1 MKKMIVM
8 AALFLAGIAFAEEE
22 ESESTL
28 GQFVSAEAELGLHS
42 KYLRYGLALNNEPMY
57 MPTAEV
63 TFFDFAFIGFEAIGD
78 VTKYGKKVQKIYHA
92 DDELSP
98 YRNRRGTITE
108 FDPYFGFTHTFD
120 ADEYSW
126 LPTTVEISVDWCYER
141 SFVAEKRYVQ
151 EETGHNHEDSQFI
164 DLEIALPDLWLE
176 PKFWM
181 EKDIYRDNGTY
192 LNFELGHTFA
202 LLDSESEEEDAEPTV
217 GLRLSAAQSWGDKK
231 RMGYYFTECGDNGSD
246 FNKPGLMDTALK
258 AELTWQLTDHLA
270 LSCYALYSDFLFDRK
285 VRHAARNYEETGKW
299 DESYNFI
306 GGCAI
311 KASF

>member
-1 MKKMIVM
+1 MKRMFLF
-8 AALFLAGIAFAEEE
+8 AALFVAGFAFAEEE
-22 ESESTL
+22 EKESTL
-28 GQFVSAEAELGLHS
+28 GNFVSAEFELGIHS

-63 TFFDFAFIGFEAIGD
+63 SFFDFAFIGFEAIGD
-78 VTKYGKKVQKIYHA
+78 VTKYGKKVQRLYNA
-92 DDELSP
+92 DGEFSP

-108 FDPYFGFTHTFD
+108 FDPYFGFSHTFD
-120 ADEYSW
+120 ADEYKW
-126 LPTTVEISVDWCYER
+126 LPTSVEISIDWCYER
-141 SFVAEKRYVQ
+141 SFVAQKAYVQ

-181 EKDIYRDNGTY
+181 ERDIYRDNGTY
-192 LNFELGHTFA
+192 LNLELGHTFA
-202 LLDSESEEEDAEPTV
+202 LVDSDSEEEDDEPTV
-217 GLRLSAAQSWGDKK
+217 GLRLSAAQSWGDKN
-231 RMGYYFTECGDNGSD
+231 RVEYYTESRHA
-246 FNKPGLMDTALK
+246 GLMDTALK
-258 AELTWQLTDHLA
+258 AELTWAICDHLE
-270 LSCYALYSDFLFDRK
+270 LSCYAMYSDFIFDRK
-285 VRHAARNYEETGKW
+285 MRHLARGYEETGKW

>member
-1 MKKMIVM
+1 MM
-8 AALFLAGIAFAEEE
+8 AALVLVGFAFAEEE

-28 GQFVSAEAELGLHS
+28 SQYVSADFELGLHS
-42 KYLRYGLALNNEPMY
+42 KYLRYGLPLNNEPMY
-57 MPTAEV
+57 MPTAEI

-78 VTKYGKKVQKIYHA
+78 VTKYGKKVQNIYHA

-126 LPTTVEISVDWCYER
+126 LPTTIEISVDWCYER
-141 SFVAEKRYVQ
+141 SFVAEKAYVQ

-181 EKDIYRDNGTY
+181 ERDIYRDNGTY

-202 LLDSESEEEDAEPTV
+202 LIDSESEEEDAEPTV
-217 GLRLSAAQSWGDKK
+217 GLRLSAAQSWGDKN
-231 RMGYYFTECGDNGSD
+231 RVEYYTETRHA
-246 FNKPGLMDTALK
+246 GLMDTALK
-258 AELTWQLTDHLA
+258 AELTWQLCEHLE
-270 LSCYALYSDFLFDRK
+270 LSCYALYSDFIFDRK
-285 VRHAARNYEETGKW
+285 MRHLARDYEETGKW

>member
-1 MKKMIVM
+1 MM
-8 AALFLAGIAFAEEE
+8 AALVLVGFAFAEEE

-28 GQFVSAEAELGLHS
+28 SQYVSADFELGLHS
-42 KYLRYGLALNNEPMY
+42 KYLRYGLPLNNEPIY
-57 MPTAEV
+57 MPTAEI

-78 VTKYGKKVQKIYHA
+78 VTKYGKKVQNIYHA

-126 LPTTVEISVDWCYER
+126 LPTTIEISVDWCYER
-141 SFVAEKRYVQ
+141 SFVAEKAYVQ

-181 EKDIYRDNGTY
+181 ERDIYRDNGTY

-202 LLDSESEEEDAEPTV
+202 LIDSESEEEDAEPTV
-217 GLRLSAAQSWGDKK
+217 GLRLSAAQSWGDKN
-231 RMGYYFTECGDNGSD
+231 RVEYYTETRHA
-246 FNKPGLMDTALK
+246 GLMDTALK
-258 AELTWQLTDHLA
+258 AELTWQLCEHLE
-270 LSCYALYSDFLFDRK
+270 LSCYALYSDFIFDRK
-285 VRHAARNYEETGKW
+285 MRHLARDYEETGKW